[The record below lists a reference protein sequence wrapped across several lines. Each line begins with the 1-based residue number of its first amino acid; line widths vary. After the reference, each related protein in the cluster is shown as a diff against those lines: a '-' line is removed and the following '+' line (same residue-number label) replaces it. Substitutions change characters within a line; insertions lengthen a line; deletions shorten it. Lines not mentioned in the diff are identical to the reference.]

1 MAQPALT
8 KFTRRALALAL
19 QSAEGTPASP
29 DTATDGVRLYDG
41 SSGTE
46 FDEFTENPDRPHF
59 TGNPFAVTNE
69 RAFIQGNFRL
79 YPPETP
85 GDSSDGTPDCHRLLL
100 PGGMTQV
107 LDDVGGTTRYNPISS
122 GIALSTGYWWHAGTH
137 LQVVDARHQISSLIM
152 QIGQRHQGQV
162 RIQGSYSEVLE
173 EALPSVTLPGTL
185 GPIINSANSTAKI
198 VELPGG
204 DDLAVWAKSLSI
216 DFGSDL
222 KTKEYTEYK
231 TNAIDDRLA
240 SWTMRIARTAKA
252 DFDPWA
258 LRSAG
263 TMIQAS
269 MRVVGAGDKY
279 SEQGIRGQIRDINP
293 VDIDGD
299 YGWELSGP
307 CVASDAG
314 GDEFWIEFGTETP

>member
-1 MAQPALT
+1 MAQPALS

-29 DTATDGVRLYDG
+29 DTAADGVRLYDG

-46 FDEFTENPDRPHF
+46 FDEFSESPDQPF
-59 TGNPFAVTNE
+59 FSGDAFAVTNE

-79 YPPETP
+79 YPPTTP
-85 GDSSDGTPDCHRLLL
+85 GDATDGTPDCHRILL

-107 LDDVGGTTRYNPISS
+107 LDDVGGTTRYNPVSQSIPF
-122 GIALSTGYWWHAGTH
+122 STGHWWHAGTH
-137 LQVVDARHQISSLIM
+137 LQVTDARHQISSLMM
-152 QIGQRHQGQV
+152 QIGQRYMGQV
-162 RIQGSYSEVLE
+162 RIQGKYSEMLE
-173 EALPSVTLPGTL
+173 ENLPSVTLPGTL
-185 GPIINSANSTAKI
+185 GPVITSANSEARIT
-198 VELPGG
+198 ELPGG
-204 DDLAVWAKSLSI
+204 DELAVWAKSLSI

-222 KTKEYTEYK
+222 KTKEYTEYQ
-231 TNAIDDRLA
+231 TNAIDDRKA

-258 LRSAG
+258 VRKAG
-263 TMIQAS
+263 TFIQAS
-269 MRVVGAGDKY
+269 MRVIGDGGKY
-279 SEQGIRGQIRDINP
+279 SEQGIRGQIRDISP

-314 GDEFWIEFGTETP
+314 GDEFWIEFGTAS